1 MNRFIALFLLASSTL
16 TLGACTT
23 YGQPD
28 VSGGEV
34 QAVVAVDDLDGN
46 GISDYGN
53 QSYAFGQ
60 TDIGASIAWFFSAT
74 MPVNAS
80 GQSYSTFGFGSEEYN
95 DAEFGWET
103 AFLPLPELTDS
114 SGQVVGYGATGI
126 RNGMYEITCGLTSA
140 TPYTQNGFCRALEGV
155 TANDDTR
162 YFATI
167 VNGSPACAGMA
178 GYDSS
183 GYRTDV
189 NWSFMV
195 EDGVISPLGGSF
207 APPDTACHAQ

>member
-1 MNRFIALFLLASSTL
+1 MILIALFTILPACSTYSS
-16 TLGACTT
+16 G
-23 YGQPD
+23 PD

-34 QAVVAVDDLDGN
+34 QEIVAIDDLDGN

-60 TDIGASIAWFFSAT
+60 TDVGASVAWFFSAT

-103 AFLPLPELTDS
+103 AFLPLPELTNS
-114 SGQVVGYGATGI
+114 TGEVVGYGATGI
-126 RNGMYEITCGLTSA
+126 RDGMYEITCGLTSA
-140 TPYTQNGFCRALEGV
+140 TPYTQNGFCQALEGL
-155 TANDDTR
+155 TTNDDSR
-162 YFATI
+162 YLATI
-167 VNGSPACAGMA
+167 VNGSPDCAGMT

-195 EDGVISPLGGSF
+195 ENGVVSPLGGSF
-207 APPDTACHAQ
+207 APPDTACHTY